1 MCWLRSFRMLPDYLY
16 DVDCLLN
23 HCFTCNF
30 GNWHHEYSAWLY
42 CWVFFV
48 LGRTVEKHFL
58 DQSLVESLSFLLWL
72 RQCSFPVNF
81 TSNEDNSFDTGSSW
95 VMLSR
100 SFLEFCLLGWDNLP
114 RTLLMYFTNFLSS
127 SEGYFHTV
135 ICNSEYYQNTTVN
148 SDLRFM
154 AWDNP
159 PRTHPVNLT
168 TEHFDAMANS
178 GAPFAHSFANDN
190 SVLDMIDAKLLG
202 RTPDRFTPGGW
213 CLGSSVGGKDPCTFL
228 GRSFILR
235 PTKGSAKLEKL
246 LLKLLEP
253 DNFRP
258 KQCK

>member
-1 MCWLRSFRMLPDYLY
+1 
-16 DVDCLLN
+16 
-23 HCFTCNF
+23 
-30 GNWHHEYSAWLY
+30 
-42 CWVFFV
+42 
-48 LGRTVEKHFL
+48 
-58 DQSLVESLSFLLWL
+58 
-72 RQCSFPVNF
+72 
-81 TSNEDNSFDTGSSW
+81 
-95 VMLSR
+95 MLSR

>member
-1 MCWLRSFRMLPDYLY
+1 MIIMMSIACPTTISPQFSHLTPSVLLMLWIDQIS
-16 DVDCLLN
+16 V
-23 HCFTCNF
+23 
-30 GNWHHEYSAWLY
+30 
-42 CWVFFV
+42 V
-48 LGRTVEKHFL
+48 LE
-58 DQSLVESLSFLLWL
+58 SFLFWIT
-72 RQCSFPVNF
+72 QCSSSLAIWSTWGRFYVL
-81 TSNEDNSFDTGSSW
+81 DAGSSW
-95 VMLSR
+95 IVLSR

-135 ICNSEYYQNTTVN
+135 ICNSEYYQNTTIN

-159 PRTHPVNLT
+159 PRMHPVNLT
-168 TEHFDAMANS
+168 TEHFDSMANS

-202 RTPDRFTPGGW
+202 RAPDRFTPGGW
-213 CLGSSVGGKDPCTFL
+213 CLGSSVDGKDPCTFS
-228 GRSFILR
+228 GRSFVLR
-235 PTKGSAKLEKL
+235 PSKGSAKLEKL